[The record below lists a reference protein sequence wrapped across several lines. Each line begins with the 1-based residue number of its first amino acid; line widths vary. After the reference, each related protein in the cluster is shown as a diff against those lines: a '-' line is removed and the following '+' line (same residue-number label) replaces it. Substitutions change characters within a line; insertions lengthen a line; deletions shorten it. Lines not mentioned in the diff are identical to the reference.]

1 VTVVDIVLA
10 EDIPSQQNLIQY
22 FVKKYDASIKCA
34 KDGDEAVWFA
44 SVYNPDIAI
53 LDLNM
58 PVKDGFQATKQIK
71 RINSDIKIIVSTAY
85 ASEKSVEKAIEKGAD
100 DYLVKPYTKQD
111 LMDSIESVTE

>member
-1 VTVVDIVLA
+1 MVDIVLA
-10 EDIPSQQNLIQY
+10 EDVQLQQNLIQHLLREY
-22 FVKKYDASIKCA
+22 SASIKCA

>member
-1 VTVVDIVLA
+1 MVDIVLA
-10 EDIPSQQNLIQY
+10 EDIPLQQSLIQY
-22 FVKKYDASIKCA
+22 FMEEYDVCIKCA

-71 RINSDIKIIVSTAY
+71 CINSNIKIIISTADV
-85 ASEKSVEKAIEKGAD
+85 SEKSIEKAIEKGAD
-100 DYLVKPYTKQD
+100 DYLIKPYTKQD
-111 LMDSIESVTE
+111 LMESIESVIE